1 MWCGRERQ
9 CSKSME
15 YHYQQLAAIQPN
27 PELTPDQVVKIQL
40 EGLQNNDLTDDNLG
54 IRICFN
60 FASPGNRII
69 TGPIENFI
77 KLVKTPTYRALIG
90 FERAEFS
97 LVTVK
102 GRSAQQA
109 VRIIHTNGETA
120 VYAFVLSKQDE
131 DPYRDCWMTDAVIQQ
146 S

>member
-1 MWCGRERQ
+1 MD
-9 CSKSME
+9 

-27 PELTPDQVVKIQL
+27 PELSPEQVIKIQL
-40 EGLQNNDLTDDNLG
+40 EGLQNNDLTENNLG

-60 FASPGNRII
+60 FASPGNKII

-77 KLVKTPTYRALIG
+77 KLVKNPAYRPLIG

-97 LVTVK
+97 MVTIK
-102 GRSAQQA
+102 SRTAQQA
-109 VRIIHTNGETA
+109 VRVIHTNGETA

-131 DPYRDCWMTDAVIQQ
+131 PPYSDCWMTDAVIQQ
-146 S
+146 G

>member
-1 MWCGRERQ
+1 
-9 CSKSME
+9 ME
-15 YHYQQLAAIQPN
+15 YHYQQLAAMQPN
-27 PELTPDQVVKIQL
+27 PDLTPDQVVKIQL
-40 EGLQNNDLTDDNLG
+40 EGLQNDDLTDDNLG

-69 TGPIENFI
+69 TGPIDNFI
-77 KLVKTPTYRALIG
+77 KLVKTSAYRPLIG

-97 LVTVK
+97 MVTIK

-109 VRIIHTNGETA
+109 VRVIHTNGASA
-120 VYAFVLSKQDE
+120 VFAFVLSKQDE

-146 S
+146 A

>member
-1 MWCGRERQ
+1 LGEKGNIKLMD
-9 CSKSME
+9 

-27 PELTPDQVVKIQL
+27 PDLSPNQVVKIQL
-40 EGLQNNDLTDDNLG
+40 EGLQNNDLTRDNTG

-60 FASPGNRII
+60 FASPGNKII
-69 TGPIENFI
+69 TGPIANFI
-77 KLVKTPTYRALIG
+77 KLVKTPSYNLLIG

-97 LVTVK
+97 SMVVK
-102 GRSAQQA
+102 GRTAQQA
-109 VRIIHTNGETA
+109 VRIIHTKGETA

-146 S
+146 G

>member
-1 MWCGRERQ
+1 MD
-9 CSKSME
+9 

-69 TGPIENFI
+69 TGPIDNFI
-77 KLVKTPTYRALIG
+77 KLVKTSAYRPLIG

-97 LVTVK
+97 MVTIK

-120 VYAFVLSKQDE
+120 IFAFVLSKQDE
-131 DPYRDCWMTDAVIQQ
+131 APYQDCWMTDAVIQQ
-146 S
+146 A

>member
-1 MWCGRERQ
+1 
-9 CSKSME
+9 ME

-27 PELTPDQVVKIQL
+27 PDHSPDQVVKIQL

-60 FASPGNRII
+60 FASPGNKII
-69 TGPIENFI
+69 TGPIDNFI
-77 KLVKTPTYRALIG
+77 KLVKTSAYRPLIG

-97 LVTVK
+97 MVTVK
-102 GRSAQQA
+102 GRTAQQA

-120 VYAFVLSKQDE
+120 VFAFVLSRQDE
-131 DPYRDCWMTDAVIQQ
+131 APYLDCWMTDAVIQQ
-146 S
+146 A